1 MQTNGTRNA
10 ELVCSFKSLTQCQ
23 GHWWEVDAG
32 SPSGTGWQRIEMRMQ
47 KWRRRNADKK
57 WGRQNAADKTRM
69 TKCGWQNAD
78 DKMRKGSCSCGWWN
92 PYEGKWTFDV
102 FLQFHL
108 WNHLRVFRPR
118 DVQYYY
124 FKKQIRPC
132 YEQFFF
138 HLNINQVSWSFSNP
152 TRDFIRYLLLK

>member
-32 SPSGTGWQRIEMRMQ
+32 SRSGTGWQRIEMRMQ
-47 KWRRRNADKK
+47 KWGRRNADEKMRSTK
-57 WGRQNAADKTRM
+57 CGWQNADDKMRMTKCGWQNEDDKMRM

-78 DKMRKGSCSCGWWN
+78 DKMRMTKCGWQNEDDKMRKGSCECGWWN

-124 FKKQIRPC
+124 F
-132 YEQFFF
+132 FF
-138 HLNINQVSWSFSNP
+138 
-152 TRDFIRYLLLK
+152 Y

>member
-1 MQTNGTRNA
+1 MIWEAGQKLRLWVNWKYTKRKLICRERKKLFFIASEESEESTTHYANKWNKERGS

-47 KWRRRNADKK
+47 KWGRRNADEK

-69 TKCGWQNAD
+69 TKCGWQNED
-78 DKMRKGSCSCGWWN
+78 DKMRKGSCECGWWN

-108 WNHLRVFRPR
+108 
-118 DVQYYY
+118 
-124 FKKQIRPC
+124 
-132 YEQFFF
+132 
-138 HLNINQVSWSFSNP
+138 
-152 TRDFIRYLLLK
+152 